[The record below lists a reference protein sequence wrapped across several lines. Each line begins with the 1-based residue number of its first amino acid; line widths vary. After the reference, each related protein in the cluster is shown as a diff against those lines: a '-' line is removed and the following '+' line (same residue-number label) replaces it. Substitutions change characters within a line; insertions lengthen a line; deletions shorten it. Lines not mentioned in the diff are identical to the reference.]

1 LFRFKPARAMAGRR
15 DEAVAFVQL
24 LLEAARQDEVPIYIV
39 LTMRSEFIG
48 SCPEFPGLPEAI
60 NEGQYLVP
68 RMTRDQLRLAIT
80 GPIAVGGGTIAHR
93 LVTRLLNE
101 VGDDPDQLPVLQH
114 ALMRT
119 WDH

>member
-1 LFRFKPARAMAGRR
+1 M
-15 DEAVAFVQL
+15 
-24 LLEAARQDEVPIYIV
+24 PIYVV

-48 SCPEFPGLPEAI
+48 SCAEFPGLAEAV
-60 NEGQYLVP
+60 NDGQYLVP
-68 RMTRDQLRLAIT
+68 RMTRDELRLAIT
-80 GPIAVGGGTIAHR
+80 GPVAVGGGQIAPR

-119 WDH
+119 WDEWASKRADRSRSTSKTTRRSAR